1 MDNQLRLDRL
11 SARAA
16 QDSVNDQRR
25 IKHLPVARA
34 LRDPSDA
41 ASIVALAKIQVQLWR
56 DRGLCSGDYIAAW
69 DELLQQPAR
78 AAAILEEQSV
88 RAIQLR
94 QNSPFVSSVR
104 RFNALTHA
112 A

>member
-1 MDNQLRLDRL
+1 MDHQLRLDRL
-11 SARAA
+11 FARAA

-25 IKHLPVARA
+25 IKHLPVAHA
-34 LRDPSDA
+34 LRDPSLA
-41 ASIVALAKIQVQLWR
+41 VSIIALAKAQVQLWR

-69 DELLQQPAR
+69 DEILQEPAR

-88 RAIQLR
+88 RAVQLR

-104 RFNALTHA
+104 RFNALIHA

>member
-16 QDSVNDQRR
+16 QDGVNEQRR
-25 IKHLPVARA
+25 IKHLPVASA
-34 LRDPSDA
+34 LRDPSHVD
-41 ASIVALAKIQVQLWR
+41 SIIALAKVQVQLWR
-56 DRGLCSGDYIAAW
+56 DRRLCSGDYIAAW

-78 AAAILEEQSV
+78 AAVILEEQSA
-88 RAIQLR
+88 RAIALR

-104 RFNALTHA
+104 QLNALIHA

>member
-1 MDNQLRLDRL
+1 MDNQSRLDRL

-16 QDSVNDQRR
+16 QESVNEQRR

-34 LRDPSDA
+34 LRDPSLA
-41 ASIVALAKIQVQLWR
+41 TPIIALAKVQVQLWR
-56 DRGLCSGDYIAAW
+56 DHGLCSADYIAAW
-69 DELLQQPAR
+69 DELLQQSAR
-78 AAAILEEQSV
+78 AATLLEEQSV

-104 RFNALTHA
+104 RFNALIHA